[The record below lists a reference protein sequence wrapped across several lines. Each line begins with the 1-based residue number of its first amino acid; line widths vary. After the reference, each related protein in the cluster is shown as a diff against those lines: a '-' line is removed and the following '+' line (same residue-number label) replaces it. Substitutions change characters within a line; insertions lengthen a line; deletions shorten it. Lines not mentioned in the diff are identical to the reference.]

1 MIEGAIPTGERRAA
15 QHCAELLSN
24 TLDAVDIA
32 GDFARFGTRLA
43 RALQPSLA
51 RLFDCHKLETELV
64 ECTSSPAAKLDEA
77 LGTQMHHAR
86 FALPGNGLGVMAS
99 AQVASLIGEFDRMLG
114 GDGDAPED
122 AEILPA
128 SANRFSRQIEG
139 ELLNACIEASGRGD
153 LSQVERG
160 SDLGEIVP
168 AAVRAVNSP
177 AVHTATIAVIRP
189 NVPQLILKFSVCEAT
204 FVQFAGETPVGKP
217 VRRSIGEGGI
227 ENSAVSQVELSTTA
241 TLVDMAIPL
250 HRIVAL
256 QPGTMLPVTIHR
268 SVPLSIG
275 ETIIAHGAVGMLEE
289 RVALEIHHTAFARN
303 IPS

>member
-51 RLFDCHKLETELV
+51 RLFDCHKLETQLV
-64 ECTSSPAAKLDEA
+64 ECTSSPAAMLDEV
-77 LGTQMHHAR
+77 LGERMHHAR
-86 FALPGNGLGVMAS
+86 FALPGKGLGVMGS
-99 AQVASLIGEFDRMLG
+99 AKVACLIGEFDRMLG

-139 ELLNACIEASGRGD
+139 ELLNACVEASGRGD
-153 LSQVERG
+153 LSPAERG
-160 SDLGEIVP
+160 SDLNEIVP
-168 AAVRAVNSP
+168 TTASAAI
-177 AVHTATIAVIRP
+177 HTATIAVIRP
-189 NVPQLILKFSVCEAT
+189 NIPQLILKFSVCEAT

-227 ENSAVSQVELSTTA
+227 DNSAVSQVELSTTA

-256 QPGTMLPVTIHR
+256 QPGAMLPVTIHR

-275 ETIIAHGAVGMLEE
+275 DTIIAHGAVGMLEE

>member
-1 MIEGAIPTGERRAA
+1 MIEGAPPVGERRAA
-15 QHCAELLSN
+15 QHCEELLSN
-24 TLDAVDIA
+24 TLDAVDVA

-43 RALQPSLA
+43 RALQTPLA
-51 RLFDCHKLETELV
+51 KLFDCHKLETGLV
-64 ECTSSPAAKLDEA
+64 ECTSSPATA
-77 LGTQMHHAR
+77 LGEVLGKQMHHAR
-86 FALPGNGLGVMAS
+86 FALPGKGLGVMAS
-99 AQVASLIGEFDRMLG
+99 APVASLIAEFDRMLG

-122 AEILPA
+122 AEALPA
-128 SANRFSRQIEG
+128 SANRFARQIEG
-139 ELLNACIEASGRGD
+139 ELLNACIEATGRGD
-153 LSQVERG
+153 LAEAARG
-160 SDLGEIVP
+160 SDLDEITDGTARTP
-168 AAVRAVNSP
+168 
-177 AVHTATIAVIRP
+177 VHVATIAVSRP
-189 NVPQLILKFSVCEAT
+189 NAPQLTLKFSVCEAT
-204 FVQFAGETPVGKP
+204 FVQFGGETPVGKP
-217 VRRSIGEGGI
+217 VRRTIGERGI
-227 ENSAVSQVELSTTA
+227 ENSAVAQVELSTTA